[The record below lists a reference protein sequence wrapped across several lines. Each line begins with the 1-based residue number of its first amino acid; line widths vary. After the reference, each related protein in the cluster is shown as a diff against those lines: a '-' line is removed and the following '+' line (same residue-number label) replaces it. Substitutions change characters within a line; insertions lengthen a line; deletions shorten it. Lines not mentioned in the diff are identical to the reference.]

1 MNISANS
8 KRICLLFL
16 FIVTIVTAQ
25 AQTNYGNE
33 WINYEQTY
41 HKIKV
46 TQTGIHQLD
55 YAYLSQLGLESVN
68 PQNLQLFRR
77 GKEVAIHI
85 AGEQDG
91 KLDPQDYLEFYGER
105 NDGAL
110 DAELYKDPSHQP
122 HQYYSLYTDTAAYFL
137 TFSTVKGK
145 RMQQNNPAIS
155 GKTPEPY
162 HLQQALFM
170 YTNKYYTGRTYN
182 DNRMP
187 WLDAGEGYASHSS
200 RYPKTFTNSGASLL
214 TNVVTTGPKPQL
226 EYALVTTNPML
237 HEFTVKVTSGSTPK
251 LLEHFRVYGDDFAKS
266 KATLEFT
273 DFTSSG
279 QISLY
284 IERVGPDITADQ
296 VGFAFGNVTY
306 PQATNYPIGQP
317 QLVFYTDPARGQSP
331 YYEVKNSPVTSV
343 AYDVTDPYNAV
354 RIAGYSASTGK
365 GFVIDGNSISRK
377 VLVADVSKLWK
388 PTRTDKNIRFRKITP
403 SAHNYIILTN
413 KRLMKTV
420 SGESL
425 RAPEAYAAYR
435 ASAAGGGYDT
445 LLVHM
450 DQVTDQFHY
459 GEFSVNSIRRFMSFM
474 LSSNRAK
481 HLFILGKGIKYGA
494 AEYQET
500 YGGKFSYYHIG
511 GRHAKVHEIDLV
523 PTGLAPVSDVFFT
536 ADFKNNSFSPEVPT
550 GRLAATKAEDI
561 VNYLNKLKAYEA
573 LPEGLP
579 WRKNIL
585 QLGGGSNV
593 SEINQLANYLKKYK
607 NIAEGPFLGAK
618 VIEKYRQNVS
628 EVVENI
634 NVADEINT
642 GVSLV
647 TFFGHS
653 SPSTTDLDIGL
664 ASSPVN
670 GYNNKDKY
678 PVILMNG
685 CSTGDAFIPNN
696 KSFGEDWVNTPDKGA
711 IAFIAHAESGYPYYL
726 DLYSTNFYFT
736 AFQDPA
742 FYGKTLGEV
751 QQQVIKR
758 TLQDNQ
764 GEITRAMVM
773 EMVLQGDPAV
783 RVYNP
788 SKPDYVAV
796 ESESDIESVVA
807 GEILTAS
814 AEKFN
819 LFLGVRN
826 WGKALP
832 DSVGVTVKRTL
843 ANNTELAPESF
854 KVAPIYNKDK
864 IVLEINNSGVAALGM
879 NRFEVTLD
887 GDFKFDELDE
897 TNNVARFQHFFPA
910 NGIVALAPAKFS
922 IVNSKNVKLVAQTT
936 LLEESRQGFFLEIDT
951 THHFNSNLKR
961 SFTTNNTLI
970 PSWDVN
976 VADVGNLPDST
987 VYYWRVRFQHYDDGE
1002 DTLYASSS
1010 FRVINGSKTGWSQS
1024 HIGQFKTI
1032 EPDKVIISDSK
1043 PHFSFIPGVTDIS
1056 IKTIGGDSRYNNP
1069 NRGHGLFLNDKQL
1082 LGVPCD
1088 YPESSTV
1095 SRLYMVVI
1103 NDKTLELV
1111 RGLPYA
1117 VSCNGTEFDYLYQ
1130 FRDMNNA
1137 AVRANVET
1145 FLKQVPAGYYVAV
1158 ISINKVPFEGFTES
1172 LRNEFRSIGSKE
1184 IGNLK
1189 NGHPYALVGRK
1200 GAEPGAMYEAIAIV
1214 GDQTI
1219 PTKQEIALRVTLKST
1234 QQAGEITSPA
1244 IGPALSWGT
1253 VHHNIEKYKA
1263 GNDAYTLRIIGIDND
1278 GNTSVLK
1285 EDVSIKSLDI
1295 SAIDAK
1301 RYPFLKLQA
1310 SLSDATDRSAPQ
1322 LDQWMVLFEAAPEGV
1337 IRPDLVDVSS
1347 AIITEQANKGKI
1359 KVPMI
1364 FQNVTSSAFK
1374 DSLVV
1379 DITLTGDGIE
1389 PIHKRLKL
1397 APLAGNASAT
1407 FTYELNTHTLDGNY
1421 KLSMYVNPRLQPE
1434 QNYSNNI
1441 YVVPFKV
1448 KSKLHPIMDVT
1459 FDGVHIMDGEL
1470 ISPSPLISVT
1480 VKSEHKQAFLE
1491 DTKGMFI
1498 VLVHPN
1504 GDQKELILDKNSTDL
1519 DHMEIFPATE
1529 KRDFRVEFK
1538 PKKLEEDGLYRMEIR
1553 AKDVAGKPSG
1563 ISPYRINFEVENQST
1578 ITNFYPFPNPFSTK
1592 TNFIF
1597 TLTGATIPDHIKIQI
1612 LTITGKVVKE
1622 IMKEELGPLRI
1633 GNNKTE
1639 YAWDGTDMYGDKL
1652 ANGVYLY
1659 RVVVSRSDE
1668 MMYHKQKFGDKA
1680 FKNGY
1685 GKIYILR

>member
-1 MNISANS
+1 MYISATF
-8 KRICLLFL
+8 KRFCLLSL
-16 FIVTIVTAQ
+16 FIVTTIVTAQ

-46 TQTGIHQLD
+46 TSTGLHQLN
-55 YAYLSQLGLESVN
+55 YTYLSQLGLEGVN

-77 GKEVAIHI
+77 GKEVAVYI

-122 HQYYSLYTDTAAYFL
+122 HQFYSLYTDTAAYFL

-145 RMQQNNPAIS
+145 RMQQNNPEVT

-170 YTNKYYTGRTYN
+170 YTNRYYTGKTYN

-200 RYPKTFTNSGASLL
+200 RYPKTFNNSGTSLL

-226 EYALVTTNPML
+226 EYAVVTTNEMM
-237 HEFTVKVTSGSTPK
+237 HEFTVKVTSGSTPRQIE
-251 LLEHFRVYGDDFAKS
+251 LFRVFGDDFAKS
-266 KATLEFT
+266 KTALEFT

-279 QISLY
+279 QLNLY

-296 VGFAFGNVTY
+296 VGFVYGNITY
-306 PQATNYPIGQP
+306 PQATNFPAGQR
-317 QLVFYTDPARGQSP
+317 QLTFFTDPARGLSP
-331 YYEVKNSPVTSV
+331 YYEVKSSPGASV
-343 AYDVTDPYNAV
+343 AYDVTDPYNPV
-354 RIAGYSASTGK
+354 RIAGYSSGSGK
-365 GFVIDGNSISRK
+365 GFVIDGNTTSRK
-377 VLVADVSKLWK
+377 VLVADASNPWRPVQ
-388 PTRTDKNIRFRKITP
+388 TEKNIRFRKITP

-413 KRLMKTV
+413 KRLMKKV
-420 SGESL
+420 AGESL
-425 RAPEAYAAYR
+425 RAPEAFAAYR
-435 ASAAGGGYDT
+435 ASDAGGGYDT

-450 DQVTDQFHY
+450 DQVIDQFHY

-474 LSSNRAK
+474 LTSNRAK
-481 HLFILGKGIKYGA
+481 HLFIIGKGVKYGA
-494 AEYQET
+494 PEYQEF
-500 YGGKFSYYHIG
+500 YGGRFSYYHIG
-511 GRHAKVHEIDLV
+511 GRNPKVYEIDLV

-550 GRLAATKAEDI
+550 GRLAAIKAEDVI
-561 VNYLNKLKAYEA
+561 NYLNKVKAYEA

-585 QLGGGSNV
+585 QLGGGTTV
-593 SEINQLANYLKKYK
+593 SEINQIANYLKKYK
-607 NIAEGPFLGAK
+607 NIAEGIYLGAN

-628 EVVENI
+628 EVVETI
-634 NVADEINT
+634 NVANEINA
-642 GVSLV
+642 GVSLL

-664 ASSPVN
+664 VSSALN

-696 KSFGEDWVNTPDKGA
+696 RSFGEDWVNTADKGA

-726 DLYSTNFYFT
+726 DLYSTNFYST

-758 TLQDNQ
+758 TLQSNPGDV
-764 GEITRAMVM
+764 TKAMVM

-783 RVYNP
+783 KIYNP
-788 SKPDYVAV
+788 SKPDYAAIVNEA
-796 ESESDIESVVA
+796 DIEGVVP
-807 GEILTAS
+807 GEVLTAA

-819 LFLGVRN
+819 LIVGVRN

-832 DSVGVTVKRTL
+832 DSVGVTVKRIL
-843 ANNTELAPESF
+843 ADNTELAPELF
-854 KVAPIYNKDK
+854 KVAPIYYKDK
-864 IVLEINNSGVAALGM
+864 IVLEIDNRGVTALGM
-879 NRFEVTLD
+879 NQFEVTLD

-897 TNNVARFQHFFPA
+897 TNNVARFQYFFPA
-910 NGIVALAPAKFS
+910 NGLIALAPANFS
-922 IVNSKNVKLVAQTT
+922 IESSKNVKIVAQTT
-936 LLEESRQGFFLEIDT
+936 LLQESRQGFYLEIDT
-951 THHFNSNLKR
+951 TYHFNSALKR
-961 SFTTNNTLI
+961 SFTTDNSLVPT
-970 PSWDVN
+970 WDV
-976 VADVGNLPDST
+976 DVSALGNLPDST
-987 VYYWRVRFQHYDDGE
+987 VYYWRARFQHYEAGE

-1010 FRVINGSKTGWSQS
+1010 FRVINGSRPGWSQS

-1032 EPDKVIISDSK
+1032 ETDKVIIQEPK
-1043 PHFSFIPGVTDIS
+1043 PHFSFIPGVADVS
-1056 IKTIGGDSRYNNP
+1056 IKTIGGDFRYTRN
-1069 NRGHGLFLNDKQL
+1069 HGLYLNDKQL
-1082 LGVPCD
+1082 LGVSCD
-1088 YPESSTV
+1088 YPESSTT

-1111 RGLPYA
+1111 KGLPFATPCTGY
-1117 VSCNGTEFDYLYQ
+1117 EYLYQ
-1130 FRDMNNA
+1130 FKDMNNA
-1137 AVRANVET
+1137 TVRANVES
-1145 FLKQVPAGYYVAV
+1145 FLKQVPVGYYVAV
-1158 ISINKVPFEGFTES
+1158 ISINKVAFESFTEN
-1172 LRNEFRSIGSKE
+1172 LRNEFRTIGAKE

-1189 NGHPYALVGRK
+1189 NGHPYALLGRK
-1200 GAEPGAMYEAIAIV
+1200 GAEPGTMYEVVA
-1214 GDQTI
+1214 DPSN
-1219 PTKQEIALRVTLKST
+1219 PTVPSKQEIALRVTLKSN
-1234 QQAGEITSPA
+1234 QQAGEITSA
-1244 IGPALSWGT
+1244 IIGPALSWGS

-1263 GNDAYTLRIIGIDND
+1263 GNDDYTLRVIGINTEGNATVLVDNVPSK
-1278 GNTSVLK
+1278 NF
-1285 EDVSIKSLDI
+1285 DI
-1295 SAIDAK
+1295 SNIDAK
-1301 RYPFLKLQA
+1301 VYPHLQLEA
-1310 SLSDATDRSAPQ
+1310 ALSDATDRSAPQ
-1322 LDQWMVLFEAAPEGV
+1322 LDQWLVFYEVAPEGV
-1337 IRPDLVDVSS
+1337 IRPDLVEVSS
-1347 AIITEQANKGKI
+1347 SIISEQANKGKM
-1359 KVPMI
+1359 KVPML
-1364 FQNVTSSAFK
+1364 FQNVSSFAFK
-1374 DSLVV
+1374 DSLAV
-1379 DITLTGDGIE
+1379 DVTVTGDGIE
-1389 PIHKRLKL
+1389 PIQKRLKL
-1397 APLAGNASAT
+1397 APLAANTSAT
-1407 FTYELNTHTLDGNY
+1407 FNFEMDTHTLDGNY
-1421 KLSMYVNPRLQPE
+1421 KLSIYVNPRIQPE
-1434 QNYSNNI
+1434 QHYFNNI
-1441 YVVPFKV
+1441 YVVPFKA
-1448 KSKLHPIMDVT
+1448 KSRLHPIMDVA

-1470 ISPSPLISVT
+1470 ISPSPMVSIT
-1480 VKSEHKQAFLE
+1480 VKDENKQAFLS
-1491 DTKGMFI
+1491 DASGMSVI
-1498 VLVHPN
+1498 LVDPN
-1504 GDQKELILDKNSTDL
+1504 GNQQEIALDKTSEL
-1519 DHMEIFPATE
+1519 VEYVEVFPATE
-1529 KRDFRVEFK
+1529 KSDFRVEFK
-1538 PKKLEEDGLYRMEIR
+1538 PAKLEDGVYTMEVR
-1553 AKDVAGKPSG
+1553 AKDVSGKQSG
-1563 ISPYRINFEVENQST
+1563 ISPYRINFEVENRSS

-1659 RVVVSRSDE
+1659 RVVVSRGDE

>member
-1 MNISANS
+1 MSISTYY
-8 KRICLLFL
+8 RHFFTLLL
-16 FIVTIVTAQ
+16 FIVTIVTAK

-33 WINYEQTY
+33 WIKYDQTY

-55 YAYLSQLGLESVN
+55 YTYLSQLGLQDVN
-68 PQNLQLFRR
+68 PQNIQLFRR
-77 GKEVAIHI
+77 GKEVAIYM

-91 KLDPQDYLEFYGER
+91 KLDTQDYLEFYGEA

-110 DAELYKDPSHQP
+110 DAELYKDPSNQP
-122 HQYYSLYTDTAAYFL
+122 HQYYSLYTDTASYFL

-145 RMQQNNPAIS
+145 RMPQNNPAVT

-170 YTNKYYTGRTYN
+170 YTNRYYTGKTYN

-200 RYPKTFTNSGASLL
+200 RYPKTFGNSGASLL
-214 TNVVTTGPKPQL
+214 TNIVTTGPKPQL
-226 EYALVTTNPML
+226 EFAVVTTNPML

-251 LLEHFRVYGDDFAKS
+251 QIEHFKINGDDFAKS
-266 KATLEFT
+266 RTTLEFS

-279 QISLY
+279 QLSLY
-284 IERVGPDITADQ
+284 IERVGPDIVADQ
-296 VGFAFGNVTY
+296 VGFSYGNVTY
-306 PQATNYPIGQP
+306 PQATNFTVGQR
-317 QLVFYTDPARGQSP
+317 QLIFYTDPSRGQSL
-331 YYEVKNSPVTSV
+331 YYEVKNAPATAI
-343 AYDVTDPYNAV
+343 AYDVTDPYNTT
-354 RIAGYSASTGK
+354 RIAGYSSGTGK
-365 GFVIDGNSISRK
+365 GFVVDDNSSSRK
-377 VLVADVSKLWK
+377 ILVANVSNPWR
-388 PTRTDKNIRFRKITP
+388 PVRTEKNIRFRKITP

-413 KRLMKTV
+413 KRLMKKV
-420 SGESL
+420 AGENL

-435 ASAAGGGYDT
+435 ASEAGGSYDT

-450 DQVTDQFHY
+450 DQVIDQFHY
-459 GEFSVNSIRRFMSFM
+459 GEFSVNGIRKFMSYM
-474 LSSNRAK
+474 LTSNRPK
-481 HLFILGKGIKYGA
+481 HLFIVGKGVKYGSP
-494 AEYQET
+494 EYQD
-500 YGGKFSYYHIG
+500 YYSGRFSYYHIG
-511 GRHAKVHEIDLV
+511 ARYNKVHEIDLV

-536 ADFKNNSFSPEVPT
+536 ADFRNNSFSPEVPT
-550 GRLAATKAEDI
+550 GRLAATKPEDI
-561 VNYLNKLKAYEA
+561 INYLNKLKAYEA

-585 QLGGGSNV
+585 QLGGGSSI

-607 NIAEGPFLGAK
+607 NIAEGPYLGAH
-618 VIEKYRQNVS
+618 VTEKYRQNVS
-628 EVVENI
+628 ELVETI
-634 NVADEINT
+634 NVANEINT
-642 GVSLV
+642 GVSLL

-664 ASSPVN
+664 VSSAVN

-696 KSFGEDWVNTPDKGA
+696 KSFGEDWVNTPEKGA

-726 DLYSTNFYFT
+726 DLYSTNFYIT
-736 AFQDPA
+736 AFQDQA

-758 TLQDNQ
+758 TLQDNP

-783 RVYNP
+783 KMYNP
-788 SKPDYVAV
+788 SKPDYVAI
-796 ESESDIESVVA
+796 ESESDIESIVP
-807 GEILTAS
+807 GEILTAKT
-814 AEKFN
+814 EKFN
-819 LFLGVRN
+819 VILSARN

-832 DSVGVTVKRTL
+832 DSIGITVKRTL
-843 ANNTELAPESF
+843 ADNTELAPELF
-854 KVAPIYNKDK
+854 KVAPVYNKDR
-864 IVLEINNSGVAALGM
+864 IVLEINNRGIAALGM
-879 NRFEVTLD
+879 NRFEVTID

-897 TNNVARFQHFFPA
+897 TNNVARFQHFFPVNGLTALTPA
-910 NGIVALAPAKFS
+910 NYS
-922 IVNSKNVKLVAQTT
+922 IVNSNNVKLVVQTT
-936 LLEESRQGFFLEIDT
+936 VLEESRQGFYLEVDT

-961 SFTTNNTLI
+961 SFTAGNALMPI
-970 PSWDVN
+970 WDI
-976 VADVGNLPDST
+976 DVSTIGNLPDST
-987 VYYWRVRFQHYDDGE
+987 VYYWRARFQHYDVGE
-1002 DTLYASSS
+1002 DTLYAKSS
-1010 FRVINGSKTGWSQS
+1010 FRVIKGTNTGWSQS

-1032 EPDKVIISDSK
+1032 ETDKVVINDTK
-1043 PHFSFIPGVTDIS
+1043 PHFSFIPGVADIS
-1056 IKTIGGDSRYNNP
+1056 IKTIGGDLRYNNP

-1082 LGVPCD
+1082 LGVSCD
-1088 YPESSTV
+1088 YPESSTI

-1111 RGLPYA
+1111 KGLPFATPCEGY
-1117 VSCNGTEFDYLYQ
+1117 DYLYQ
-1130 FRDMNNA
+1130 FKDMTNA

-1145 FLKQVPAGYYVAV
+1145 FLKQVPNGFYVAV
-1158 ISINKVPFEGFTES
+1158 ISINKVPFEIFSES
-1172 LRNEFRSIGSKE
+1172 LRNEFRGIGAKE
-1184 IGNLK
+1184 IGNLR
-1189 NGHPYALVGRK
+1189 NGHPYALLGKK
-1200 GAEPGAMYEAIAIV
+1200 GADPGTMYEVIA
-1214 GDQTI
+1214 D
-1219 PTKQEIALRVTLKST
+1219 PTTPTRQEIALRVTLRST

-1263 GNDAYTLRIIGIDND
+1263 GDDNYTLRVIGIDAD
-1278 GNTSVLK
+1278 GNASVLK
-1285 EDVSIKSLDI
+1285 DDVNAKSFDI
-1295 SAIDAK
+1295 STIDAK
-1301 RYPFLKLQA
+1301 QYPYLKLQA
-1310 SLSDATDRSAPQ
+1310 SIADATDRSAPQ
-1322 LDQWMVLFEAAPEGV
+1322 LDQWMVYYEAAPEGV
-1337 IRPDLVDVSS
+1337 IRPDLVEVNE
-1347 AIITEQANKGKI
+1347 AILTEQANKGKI
-1359 KVPMI
+1359 KLPMV
-1364 FQNVTSSAFK
+1364 FQNITPFAFS
-1374 DSLVV
+1374 DSLAV
-1379 DITLTGDGIE
+1379 DVTVTGDGLQQ
-1389 PIHKRLKL
+1389 PIQKRLKL
-1397 APLAGNASAT
+1397 AALPGNASAT
-1407 FTYELNTHTLDGNY
+1407 FNYEMSTLALDGNY
-1421 KLSMYVNPRLQPE
+1421 KVTMYVNPRLQPE
-1434 QNYSNNI
+1434 QNYFNNI

-1448 KSKLHPIMDVT
+1448 KSKLHPIMDVA

-1470 ISPSPLISVT
+1470 ISPSPMVSIT
-1480 VKSEHKQAFLE
+1480 VKDENRQAFLE
-1491 DTKGMFI
+1491 DASGMSV
-1498 VLVHPN
+1498 VLVYP
-1504 GDQKELILDKNSTDL
+1504 DRVEKELVLDKTSADL
-1519 DHMEIFPATE
+1519 DHVEIFPATE
-1529 KRDFRVEFK
+1529 KSDFRVEFK
-1538 PKKLEEDGLYRMEIR
+1538 PKKLEADGLYRMEIR
-1553 AKDVAGKPSG
+1553 AKDVAGKQSG
-1563 ISPYRINFEVENQST
+1563 ISPYSINFEVENQSA

-1597 TLTGATIPDHIKIQI
+1597 TLTGSVIPDHIKIQI